1 MEVVTL
7 AEQKRVEAVMQLVVF
22 MLGNEYYGADIA
34 MVREVGPLERV
45 TRVPRTP
52 AYLEGVTNLRGR
64 VIPVIDLR
72 RRLGLPVSAATN
84 ATRIAVAELEGAQ
97 VGMIVDSVVE
107 VLRVP
112 AASIEA
118 PPAIMSKVETEYLLG
133 VAKADGRLV
142 VLLDLGRILAREER
156 KVV

>member
-1 MEVVTL
+1 M
-7 AEQKRVEAVMQLVVF
+7 AEEAMNDAIMQLVVF
-22 MLGNEYYGADIA
+22 KLGNEYYGADIS
-34 MVREVGPLERV
+34 MVREVGPLQRV

-52 AYLEGVTNLRGR
+52 DYMEGVTNLRGR

-72 RRLGLPVSAATN
+72 RRLGLPVSAATK
-84 ATRIAVAELEGAQ
+84 ATRIAVAELEGGQ
-97 VGMIVDSVVE
+97 VGMIVDSVLE

-112 AASIEA
+112 MASIEA
-118 PPAIMSKVETEYLLG
+118 PSPIMSKVETEYLLG

-142 VLLDLGRILAREER
+142 VLLDLERVLQREER

>member
-1 MEVVTL
+1 MAKQEQHEVI
-7 AEQKRVEAVMQLVVF
+7 MQIVVF
-22 MLGNEYYGADIA
+22 KLGNEYYGADIA
-34 MVREVGPLERV
+34 MVREVGPLQRI

-52 AYLEGVTNLRGR
+52 AYMEGVTNLRGR

-72 RRLGLPVSAATN
+72 RRLGLPVSAATK
-84 ATRIAVAELEGAQ
+84 ATRIAVAELEGGQ
-97 VGMIVDSVVE
+97 VGMIVDSVLE

-118 PPAIMSKVETEYLLG
+118 PSPILSKVETDYLLG

-142 VLLDLGRILAREER
+142 VLLDLERILERQER